1 MEEEKKTREKGK
13 WHQILVI
20 LCKIIREKNEIHC
33 KD

>member
-20 LCKIIREKNEIHC
+20 LCKIIREK
-33 KD
+33 KT